1 VDDRDAR
8 ERVARIEVLL
18 EEVETL
24 ADPAARATATELV
37 QTLLELYGEG
47 LARVVSHVAEVDDGR
62 LAEAL
67 ADDELVAHL
76 LLLHGLHPVPLE
88 TRVRDALEGV
98 SPYLESHGGG
108 VELLGVEEGVVRL
121 ALQGSCSGCPSS
133 TATLKLAIEDA
144 IHKAAPDIERVE
156 ADGVAPAAPPPLLQ
170 LEFAGGARLE
180 PAPTTGPDDSWAMAG
195 GMPELRGGGQ
205 VLRDVAGEP
214 LLFIAMDERFY
225 AYRPVCP
232 GCDGSLAGAAVSEA
246 ELACPSC
253 GKRYDVRRAGRCA
266 DTPELHLQPVPLL
279 VDDAGMVKVAM
290 GAVA

>member
-47 LARVVSHVAEVDDGR
+47 LARVVTEVAARDDGE

-88 TRVRDALEGV
+88 RRVREALEGV

-144 IHKAAPDIERVE
+144 IHKAAPDVERVE
-156 ADGVAPAAPPPLLQ
+156 AEGVAPAAPPPLLQ
-170 LEFAGGARLE
+170 LEFAGGARRE
-180 PAPTTGPDDSWAMAG
+180 PAPKAGPDGSWAMAG
-195 GMPELRGGGQ
+195 GMPELRGGGH

-214 LLFIAMDERFY
+214 LLFIALDESFY

-232 GCDGSLAGAAVSEA
+232 GCDASLGDAAVA
-246 ELACPSC
+246 DAQLACPSC
-253 GKRYDVRRAGRCA
+253 GRHDDVRRAGRCA

-290 GAVA
+290 GAVT